1 MIKNEIPSNHL
12 GNITSIKYN
21 NNSNRIA
28 ISGNDGKIS
37 IYSYEQNQKQLNSLP
52 DAIILKE
59 SHNNPINDISWSHP
73 KFGNYIASCGNDNS
87 IIIWKET
94 SKNNFEKIISFSKHN
109 DKITSIEFAP
119 YEYGL
124 ILLCSSYDG
133 LISIY
138 MYKKEESNW
147 IDYSFNTD
155 YNKVNFISWGPS
167 NLPNS
172 FDDDD
177 SEEEDNLNNEI
188 LSPMK
193 FTSCG
198 DDMVHLWISN
208 NNLINDFQS
217 ELIYR
222 ANCEIKFVSWMKYA
236 AYSYNII
243 AVGCEDG
250 KVAVLKEIDNR
261 WLNTFNIENVGTILS
276 LSWSKYGNYLSINI
290 NGKNKYY
297 QENLDNKFEEIEMKK

>member
-1 MIKNEIPSNHL
+1 MIKNEFPSNHL

-37 IYSYEQNQKQLNSLP
+37 IYSYDKNQKQINRIP
-52 DAIILKE
+52 DTIILKD
-59 SHNNPINDISWSHP
+59 SHYNSINDISWSHP

-119 YEYGL
+119 FEYGL
-124 ILLCSSYDG
+124 ILLCSSLDS

-138 MYKKEESNW
+138 MFKKEKNNW
-147 IDYSFNTD
+147 INYIFNTE
-155 YNKVNFISWGPS
+155 YKSVNFISWGPS
-167 NLPNS
+167 NLPNY
-172 FDDDD
+172 FDDDSD
-177 SEEEDNLNNEI
+177 EDNLNNEI

-193 FTSCG
+193 FVSCG
-198 DDMVHLWISN
+198 DDMAHLWISN
-208 NNLINDFQS
+208 NNLINDFHP

-222 ANCEIKFVSWMKYA
+222 ANCEIKFVSWMKYII
-236 AYSYNII
+236 YSYNTI

-250 KVAVLKEIDNR
+250 KIAILKEIDNR
-261 WLNTFNIENVGTILS
+261 WLNTFNIENRGTLFS
-276 LSWSKYGNYLSINI
+276 LSWSKCGTYLSINL
-290 NGKNKYY
+290 NGKSKYY
-297 QENLDNKFEEIEMKK
+297 QENLDNKFEEIEIKK